1 MSVEGVSK
9 QTKYKPNLYFI
20 VRTEKMTKKKPRFG
34 AIPTINMPRK
44 RHETPKPS
52 PRAPVNR
59 TAITDESTQR
69 PRSCYKTL
77 NDFNHLIIR
86 KVPLMLLCT

>member
-1 MSVEGVSK
+1 
-9 QTKYKPNLYFI
+9 
-20 VRTEKMTKKKPRFG
+20 MTKKKPRFG

-44 RHETPKPS
+44 SHETPKPS

-59 TAITDESTQR
+59 TAITNESTQR

-77 NDFNHLIIR
+77 NDFNQSLSNIKSLNNWNKKTLED
-86 KVPLMLLCT
+86 KVVLKKMVDP